1 MQPAMQCIVARGYRN
16 DDVGPAHWSR
26 ADATDAVLNLPSN
39 RKHVAFLGSVALFWL
54 GSEIS
59 AERVDPGQ
67 NRAIEARNAKCFLLG
82 T

>member
-1 MQPAMQCIVARGYRN
+1 MYGTCRMQHAMQCIVARGYRN
-16 DDVGPAHWSR
+16 G
-26 ADATDAVLNLPSN
+26 DAVLNLPSN
-39 RKHVAFLGSVALFWL
+39 RKHVAFLGSVALFRS